1 MIQIDKALLQR
12 LADEVVRLVS
22 GGMAIELAV
31 ARVWR
36 DNKIPDVM
44 YQEARDQ
51 ASKII
56 EKGLGFSTIEN
67 IGTRQKAWDALV
79 GSDPTVKAQIAKAS
93 ARARID
99 LTTEVS
105 KIIKSGEAVRV
116 ASVRMQAQAPGDLSA
131 VRKDLKELAR
141 NGADPAQIAKLK
153 RTIDIGV
160 KGRALKDAYNRT
172 LKAIESGSQ
181 EAIDKQLHYAIQKKV
196 RYNMERVV
204 RTEQARAH
212 FAAQREEIARDAFIE
227 ENAGKQN
234 YNAIKYVRFVLA
246 GGHVVDECDAY
257 ARADM
262 GYGPGIYPIDQA
274 PVLPIH
280 PNGKSILV
288 PYMRPKKTN
297 APIVSPAKALTQ
309 QAEEMGV
316 RFNGPQLAPI
326 VRKL

>member
-31 ARVWR
+31 ALVWR

-67 IGTRQKAWDALV
+67 IGTRQKAWDTLV
-79 GSDPTVKAQIAKAS
+79 GNDPTVKDQIAKAS
-93 ARARID
+93 ARARLD
-99 LTTEVS
+99 LTNEVS

-141 NGADPAQIAKLK
+141 NGADPAQIASLK
-153 RTIDIGV
+153 RKIDSGI
-160 KGRALKDAYNRT
+160 KGARLKDAYNRT
-172 LKAIESGSQ
+172 LKAIESGNPILV
-181 EAIDKQLHYAIQKKV
+181 EKQLFYAVQNKV

-212 FAAQREEIARDAFIE
+212 FSAQREEIST
-227 ENAGKQN
+227 NPN
-234 YNAIKYVRFVLA
+234 IKFVRFVLA
-246 GGHVVDECDAY
+246 GGHAVDECDAY

-297 APIVSPAKALTQ
+297 APIVSPAQALTQ

>member
-56 EKGLGFSTIEN
+56 EQGLGFSTIEN

-79 GSDPTVKAQIAKAS
+79 GNDPTVKAQIAKAS

-116 ASVRMQAQAPGDLSA
+116 ASVRMQDQAPGNITA
-131 VRKDLKELAR
+131 VRKDLLELAR

-153 RTIDIGV
+153 RTIDMGV

-212 FAAQREEIARDAFIE
+212 FSAQREDIATNPNIRF
-227 ENAGKQN
+227 
-234 YNAIKYVRFVLA
+234 VRFVLA
-246 GGHVVDECDAY
+246 GGHEVDECDAY

-297 APIVSPAKALTQ
+297 APIVSPAQALTQ